1 MGAAVRQARMA
12 STCETG
18 TEESL
23 VADDAAFRM
32 SKNALPTP
40 TYRSISKH
48 ITYHVNM

>member
-1 MGAAVRQARMA
+1 MA

-32 SKNALPTP
+32 SKNALLAPTEQI
-40 TYRSISKH
+40 Y
-48 ITYHVNM
+48 